1 MTIAAILCEYNPLH
15 AGHRRHIELTKAEGF
30 DAVVG
35 VMSGNFVQ
43 RGDLAI
49 YDKWA
54 RAKSA
59 VDAGMNLVVEIPTAC
74 VLQSAQGYAESGVAL
89 MAALH
94 AAVVSFGSE
103 CGDAALLDRA
113 ALTLSQR
120 LDAVKAEMEKGLS
133 YPVAC
138 KAALGELGFLL
149 DTPNNTLG
157 IEYCAAIRRQGL
169 SITPFSVLRDPAS
182 ERASLLRAKLYGGEG
197 THEMKYL
204 DRAMLA
210 RLRTLS
216 PEYYVTL
223 PDVTE
228 GLENRIWAA
237 VREALTVDEV
247 IDRVCTKRY
256 TKARIRRILLR
267 AFLDLPDVPTPSALR
282 VLALDRVGRKVI
294 KEAALPAVTKAARA
308 DLALEARCTDLYA
321 LGTKHP
327 HPCGEEYTKEIYY
340 RDH

>member
-1 MTIAAILCEYNPLH
+1 MNIAAILCEYNPLH
-15 AGHRRHIELTKAEGF
+15 AGHRRHIDLTRAEGF

-54 RAKSA
+54 RSKSA
-59 VDAGMNLVVEIPTAC
+59 VDAGMNLVVEMPTPC
-74 VLQSAQGYAESGVAL
+74 VLQSAQGYAECGVTL
-89 MAALH
+89 MAALG
-94 AAVVSFGSE
+94 ASVISFGSE
-103 CGDAALLDRA
+103 CGDASLLDRA
-113 ALTLSQR
+113 ALLLSQR
-120 LDAVKAEMEKGLS
+120 RDEIKAEMEKGLA

-138 KAALGELGFLL
+138 KRALHELGFLL

-157 IEYCAAIRRQGL
+157 LEYCAAIRRL
-169 SITPFSVLRDPAS
+169 ALDIAPFSICRDSGS
-182 ERASLLRAKLYGGEG
+182 ERASAVRKTLNGGDD
-197 THEMKYL
+197 THELKYL
-204 DRAMLA
+204 NRAILA

-216 PEYYVTL
+216 LQYLATL

-228 GLENRIWAA
+228 GLENRIAAA
-237 VREALTVDEV
+237 VRECVSVDEI

-267 AFLDLPDVPTPSALR
+267 AFLDLPDVPKLDKLR
-282 VLALDRVGRKVI
+282 VLALDNIGREVLKG
-294 KEAALPAVTKAARA
+294 AALPVVTKAARA
-308 DLALEARCTDLYA
+308 DLAIEARCTDLYA
-321 LGTKHP
+321 LGTKYP

-340 RDH
+340 RDN

>member
-1 MTIAAILCEYNPLH
+1 MNIAAILCEYNPLH
-15 AGHRRHIELTKAEGF
+15 AGHRRHIDLTRAEGF
-30 DAVVG
+30 DAVIG

-49 YDKWA
+49 YDKWQ

-59 VDAGMNLVVEIPTAC
+59 IDAGMNLVVEMPTAC
-74 VLQSAQGYAESGVAL
+74 VLQSAQGYAECGVTL

-94 AAVVSFGSE
+94 ASVVSFGSE

-113 ALTLSQR
+113 ALLLSNR
-120 LDAVKAEMEKGLS
+120 RDEIIAEMGKGLA

-138 KAALGELGFLL
+138 KAALHELGYLL

-157 IEYCAAIRRQGL
+157 LEYCAAIRRLGL
-169 SITPFSVLRDPAS
+169 AMTPFSIRRDIGS
-182 ERASLLRAKLYGGEG
+182 ERASAVRKTLNGCEG
-197 THEMKYL
+197 THELKYL
-204 DRAMLA
+204 DRAILA

-216 PEYYVTL
+216 AQYLATL

-228 GLENRIWAA
+228 GLENRISAA
-237 VREALTVDEV
+237 VRESVSVDE
-247 IDRVCTKRY
+247 IIEKVCTKRY

-267 AFLDLPDVPTPSALR
+267 AFLDLPDVPKPDKLR
-282 VLALDRVGRKVI
+282 ILALDNIGREVLKG
-294 KEAALPAVTKAARA
+294 ALLPVVTKAARA
-308 DLALEARCTDLYA
+308 NLAVEARCTDLYA
-321 LGTKHP
+321 LGTKYP

-340 RDH
+340 RDN